1 MIKPILKIE
10 VPNQLTMEQFDK
22 ANEMLNLN
30 TELKNEYHIVF
41 IYGMTTDYTSV
52 EIITASDISIH
63 KPEN

>member
-10 VPNQLTMEQFDK
+10 LPFSNQEQADKQIEYLDKHNAIMENYHILVIFSP
-22 ANEMLNLN
+22 
-30 TELKNEYHIVF
+30 NEYV
-41 IYGMTTDYTSV
+41 SV

>member
-22 ANEMLNLN
+22 ANEMLKLN
-30 TELKNEYHIVF
+30 TELTKEYHIIF
-41 IYGMTTDYTSV
+41 IHGTSEFTSI

-63 KPEN
+63 LQKN

>member
-10 VPNQLTMEQFDK
+10 VPLNMEMEQFDRVYQ
-22 ANEMLNLN
+22 MLNLN

-41 IYGMTTDYTSV
+41 ICGTSEFTSV

-63 KPEN
+63 KP